1 MEIKTVFPEKFKEYM
16 TFVKRRK
23 ERPIE
28 ENIRNVQRFI
38 NRLGEKKIRE
48 IETIHFR
55 DVLEYQIYLS
65 QQKAGATSRNPG
77 GLLAASTV
85 QHNISSIKNFFK
97 FTNSYYDL
105 GISAT
110 RIELPKVA
118 KPKVNFM
125 SHEEI
130 MWILNYIDEHTL
142 RYDIKMRN
150 LLIIKTAFIT
160 WMRKE
165 EILNLK
171 FSDIREGSHEVQIIG
186 KWDKVRTVFFSD
198 SLKKD
203 IEDYRKLRQNP
214 RKRSKRAPKK
224 PKDDWGYVFVCH
236 SDPYYGQHLSETSIH
251 NLATEFKKPF
261 KEKFGHWFSLHS
273 FRHGFATEAIKA
285 GTQIALLKEL
295 LGHSDISTTMGY
307 IHLNNRDLFKARCSI
322 PKV

>member
-38 NRLGEKKIRE
+38 NRLEEKKIRE

-130 MWILNYIDEHTL
+130 VWILNYIEEHTL
-142 RYDIKMRN
+142 RDDIKMRN

-171 FSDIREGSHEVQIIG
+171 FSDIREGSNEVQIIG

-261 KEKFGHWFSLHS
+261 KERFGHSFSLHS

>member
-1 MEIKTVFPEKFKEYM
+1 MEIKSAFPEKFKEYM
-16 TFVKRRK
+16 VFVKRWK
-23 ERPIE
+23 EKPIE

-38 NRLGEKKIRE
+38 NRLEEKKINE
-48 IETIHFR
+48 IETIQFR
-55 DVLEYQIYLS
+55 DILEYQIYLS

-130 MWILNYIDEHTL
+130 VWILNYIEEHTL

-171 FSDIREGSHEVQIIG
+171 FSDIREGSNEVQIIG

-203 IEDYRKLRQNP
+203 IEHYRKLRQNP

-224 PKDDWGYVFVCH
+224 PKDDWGYVFACH
-236 SDPYYGQHLSETSIH
+236 SDPYYWQHLSETSIH

-261 KEKFGHWFSLHS
+261 KERFGHWFSLHS

-295 LGHSDISTTMGY
+295 LGHSDISTTMRY
-307 IHLNNRDLFKARCSI
+307 VHLNNQDLLKARCSI

>member
-1 MEIKTVFPEKFKEYM
+1 MEIKAAFPEKFKEYM
-16 TFVKRRK
+16 MFVKRRK

-28 ENIRNVQRFI
+28 ENVRNVQRFI
-38 NRLGEKKIRE
+38 ARLEAKKINE
-48 IETIHFR
+48 IEEVKFR
-55 DVLEYQIYLS
+55 DLLEYQIHLS
-65 QQKAGATSRNPG
+65 NQKAGATSRNPG
-77 GLLAASTV
+77 GVLAASTV

-97 FTNSYYDL
+97 FINSYYDL
-105 GISAT
+105 GVSAT

-118 KPKVNFM
+118 KPKVNFLT
-125 SHEEI
+125 HEEI
-130 MWILNYIDEHTL
+130 VWILNYIDEHTP
-142 RYDIKMRN
+142 RYDIKIRN

-171 FSDIREGSHEVQIIG
+171 FSDIREGSNEVQIIG

-198 SLKKD
+198 TLKND
-203 IEDYRKLRQNP
+203 IEHYRKLRQTP

-236 SDPYYGQHLSETSIH
+236 SDPHYGQHLSHTSIH

-261 KEKFGHWFSLHS
+261 KERFGHWFSLHS

-285 GTQIALLKEL
+285 GTQLALLKEL
-295 LGHSDISTTMGY
+295 LGHSDISTTMRY
-307 IHLNNRDLFKARCSI
+307 VHLNNQDLLKARTNI